1 MWHSGGAH
9 NGGLSV
15 AGLRGLL
22 TGLLIKS
29 QQHCCLPL
37 NKLKRICV
45 LVLFLKKIIIA
56 ACGLNPGCLL
66 AF

>member
-29 QQHCCLPL
+29 QKHCCLPL

-45 LVLFLKKIIIA
+45 LVLF
-56 ACGLNPGCLL
+56 
-66 AF
+66 